1 MRRVVSMG
9 FLDRIQETI
18 DQGLKSSKE
27 LFGKAKEK
35 AKDLS
40 EIGVLKFEI
49 RQLESQA
56 EKLIAKLGSRTY
68 EALVVEGQD
77 AINGDTSGVKE
88 ILTAIANVKQEIEA
102 KEQKVKDVG

>member
-1 MRRVVSMG
+1 MG

-40 EIGVLKFEI
+40 EIGVLRFEI

-56 EKLIAKLGSRTY
+56 EKLIAKLGSKTY
-68 EALVVEGQD
+68 ETLVVEGQD
-77 AINGDTSGVKE
+77 TVSGDTEGIKE
-88 ILTAIANVKQEIEA
+88 ILSAIASVKQEIEA
-102 KEQKVKDVG
+102 KEQQVKDVG